1 MLSGDC
7 NCWTSIKDAGSQ
19 SPDIRQSTDSNNTI
33 PSIWGVSFTGVCAP
47 LIEGR
52 QEALHMAIFI
62 RPWCCRTH
70 SWWTPAGSGRTCSHQ
85 LAVWWCSAISS
96 EASGTGHWQTR
107 LRDELVLCCAVAT
120 LTLLK
125 FRLKWGVQ
133 CQIYKPSQRLSRCCI
148 YKSIQGLILLWTRLT
163 QAFIDKSQEHPLAG
177 IFFPEIITCINM
189 KYLWVTSENPSVLLL
204 FICKCSSWERPQ
216 AGQAPL
222 IFHQD
227 LDPCLTLSVFVSPLL
242 ASMQK
247 QVQNAIVGSWKHFHA
262 LLYCWKQLPK
272 AGRKLRLDACWW
284 SFLKQAGLSIIQS
297 SSNKWPFDITIG
309 RAEVSP
315 AQLKIYESLDHDL
328 KKKKKW
334 TENYSVTNKIT
345 LTKLLASFQRRFK
358 LFLSSSA
365 IWLPFEVKRKEGS
378 GTFLFKKKKPFS
390 SLKIFF
396 LDNCCL
402 KF

>member
-1 MLSGDC
+1 MRG
-7 NCWTSIKDAGSQ
+7 
-19 SPDIRQSTDSNNTI
+19 
-33 PSIWGVSFTGVCAP
+33 
-47 LIEGR
+47 
-52 QEALHMAIFI
+52 FI
-62 RPWCCRTH
+62 RWCLCRSDWRQARSTTHGYFHQTRCCRTH

-107 LRDELVLCCAVAT
+107 LQDELALCCAVAT

-133 CQIYKPSQRLSRCCI
+133 CQLYKPSQRLSRCCI
-148 YKSIQGLILLWTRLT
+148 YKLIEGLILLWTRLT
-163 QAFIDKSQEHPLAG
+163 LAFIDKSHEHPSAG

-189 KYLWVTSENPSVLLL
+189 KYLWVTSENPSLALL

-227 LDPCLTLSVFVSPLL
+227 LDPRLTLSVFVLLLL
-242 ASMQK
+242 ASAQR

-262 LLYCWKQLPK
+262 LLCCWKQLPE
-272 AGRKLRLDACWW
+272 AERKLLLGACWW

-297 SSNKWPFDITIG
+297 SSNKRPFDIAIG

-315 AQLKIYESLDHDL
+315 ARLKIYESLDHDL
-328 KKKKKW
+328 KKKKKS
-334 TENYSVTNKIT
+334 EQKIIPSQIRS
-345 LTKLLASFQRRFK
+345 LWLSYLLLFRGDLSFFSPPLQSGSLLKLKARKVRGLFYLRR
-358 LFLSSSA
+358 
-365 IWLPFEVKRKEGS
+365 
-378 GTFLFKKKKPFS
+378 KKPFS